1 MMNRRIFVRSVAG
14 SVLAVPLAALAQPK
28 AAIRIGGLAFLPIA
42 SNLATFRRTM
52 KEFGYVEGENLV
64 IEERYAV
71 RPERYAEVTAE
82 LVRLKV
88 DVIVTTGTQ
97 ASLEAKKATAT
108 IPIVFVSSL
117 VVTRGLVASLARPG
131 GNLTGVEL
139 TSGDFDAKRVQL
151 LKDAVPGL
159 VNLAGLNDVSGQQGS
174 ASTQRYWQQSEV
186 AARQLGIRLGQRLD
200 VRTIDDVDRAFAA
213 AAKASAGAML
223 TPSSSFFHAYKERVV
238 NAAARSRLPTIYEH
252 GDFVE
257 AGGLMSYGSDL
268 REVFRGAA
276 VLVDKVLKGAK
287 PANLPVEQATRIV
300 LAINIKAAKALGLTI
315 PQSLLLR
322 ADEVIQ

>member
-28 AAIRIGGLAFLPIA
+28 AAIRIGWLAFLPIA

>member
-1 MMNRRIFVRSVAG
+1 MDRRTFVGGVAG
-14 SVLAVPLAALAQPK
+14 GLLVVPLAALAQ
-28 AAIRIGGLAFLPIA
+28 ARGAVRIGWLAFLPIA

-52 KEFGYVEGENLV
+52 KEFGYVEGENLA
-64 IEERYAV
+64 IDERYAG
-71 RPERYAEVTAE
+71 RAERSAEVTAE

-88 DVIVTTGTQ
+88 DVIVATGNL
-97 ASLEAKKATAT
+97 ASLEARKATAT

-117 VVTRGLVASLARPG
+117 VVSRGLVESLARPG

-159 VNLAGLNDVSGQQGS
+159 VNLAVLNDTSGQQS
-174 ASTQRYWQQSEV
+174 STNQQRYWQQSEA
-186 AARQLGIRLGQRLD
+186 AARQLGIRLGPRLD
-200 VRTIDDVDRAFAA
+200 VRTIDDVDGAFAA
-213 AAKASAGAML
+213 AVNAGSGAML
-223 TPSSSFFHAYKERVV
+223 TPSSAFFHAHKERVV

-287 PANLPVEQATRIV
+287 PATLPVEQATRIV
-300 LAINIKAAKALGLTI
+300 LMINLKTAKTLGHMI

>member
-1 MMNRRIFVRSVAG
+1 MMNRGTFVGSVAG
-14 SVLAVPLAALAQPK
+14 SLLAVPLAALAQPK

-64 IEERYAV
+64 IEERYAG
-71 RPERYAEVTAE
+71 RAERYAEMTAE

-159 VNLAGLNDVSGQQGS
+159 VNLAGLNDASGQQGS

-186 AARQLGIRLGQRLD
+186 AALQLGIRLGPRLD
-200 VRTIDDVDRAFAA
+200 VRTIDDVDGAFAA
-213 AAKASAGAML
+213 TAKAGAGAML
-223 TPSSSFFHAYKERVV
+223 TPSSAFFHAHKERVV

-257 AGGLMSYGSDL
+257 TGGLMSYGSDL
-268 REVFRGAA
+268 REVFRSAA
-276 VLVDKVLKGAK
+276 VLVDKVVKGAK
-287 PANLPVEQATRIV
+287 PGDLPIEEPTRIELV
-300 LAINIKAAKALGLTI
+300 INLKTAKALGLTI
-315 PQSLLLR
+315 PQSLLQR
-322 ADEVIQ
+322 VDEAIQ

>member
-1 MMNRRIFVRSVAG
+1 
-14 SVLAVPLAALAQPK
+14 
-28 AAIRIGGLAFLPIA
+28 
-42 SNLATFRRTM
+42 
-52 KEFGYVEGENLV
+52 
-64 IEERYAV
+64 
-71 RPERYAEVTAE
+71 VTAE

>member
-28 AAIRIGGLAFLPIA
+28 AAIRIGWLAFLPIA

-186 AARQLGIRLGQRLD
+186 AALQLGIRLGPRLD

>member
-1 MMNRRIFVRSVAG
+1 M
-14 SVLAVPLAALAQPK
+14 
-28 AAIRIGGLAFLPIA
+28 
-42 SNLATFRRTM
+42 
-52 KEFGYVEGENLV
+52 
-64 IEERYAV
+64 
-71 RPERYAEVTAE
+71 
-82 LVRLKV
+82 
-88 DVIVTTGTQ
+88 
-97 ASLEAKKATAT
+97 
-108 IPIVFVSSL
+108 
-117 VVTRGLVASLARPG
+117 
-131 GNLTGVEL
+131 
-139 TSGDFDAKRVQL
+139 
-151 LKDAVPGL
+151 
-159 VNLAGLNDVSGQQGS
+159 
-174 ASTQRYWQQSEV
+174 
-186 AARQLGIRLGQRLD
+186 
-200 VRTIDDVDRAFAA
+200 RTIDDVDRAFAA

-223 TPSSSFFHAYKERVV
+223 TPSSSFFHAHKERVV

>member
-1 MMNRRIFVRSVAG
+1 M
-14 SVLAVPLAALAQPK
+14 AQPK
-28 AAIRIGGLAFLPIA
+28 ATIRIGWLGFLPIA
-42 SNLATFRRTM
+42 SNLATFRQTL

-71 RPERYAEVTAE
+71 RPERYAEITAD

-88 DVIVTTGTQ
+88 DVIVTTGTL

-117 VVTRGLVASLARPG
+117 VVLRELVASLSRPG

-139 TSGDFDAKRVQL
+139 TSGEFDAKRVQL
-151 LKDAVPGL
+151 LKDAIPGL
-159 VNLAGLNDVSGQQGS
+159 VNLAALNDVSGQQGS
-174 ASTQRYWQQSEV
+174 GNGQRYWQQSEA
-186 AARQLGIRLGQRLD
+186 AARQLGIQLGQRLD
-200 VRTIDDVDRAFAA
+200 VRTIDDVDGAFAA
-213 AAKASAGAML
+213 ASKAGAGAML
-223 TPSSSFFHAYKERVV
+223 TPSSSFLHAHKERVV

-257 AGGLMSYGSDL
+257 AGGLMSYGPDV
-268 REVFRGAA
+268 RGAYRGAA
-276 VLVDKVLKGAK
+276 VYVDKVLKGAK
-287 PANLPVEQATRIV
+287 PANLPVELVTRIV
-300 LAINIKAAKALGLTI
+300 LMINLKTAKALGLTI

>member
-1 MMNRRIFVRSVAG
+1 MMDRRTFVGSVAG
-14 SVLAVPLAALAQPK
+14 GLLALPLVAQAQPK
-28 AAIRIGGLAFLPIA
+28 AAVRIGWLGFLPIA
-42 SNLATFRRTM
+42 SNLAAFRQTL

-64 IEERYAV
+64 VEQRYAG
-71 RPERYAEVTAE
+71 RAERYAEITAD
-82 LVRLKV
+82 LVRPKV
-88 DVIVTTGTQ
+88 DVIVTTGTL

-117 VVTRGLVASLARPG
+117 VVARELVESLSRPG
-131 GNLTGVEL
+131 GNLTGVEI
-139 TSGDFDAKRVQL
+139 TSGEFDAKRVQL

-159 VNLAGLNDVSGQQGS
+159 VNLAVLNDTSGQQGS
-174 ASTQRYWQQSEV
+174 ANQQRYWQQTEA

-200 VRTIDDVDRAFAA
+200 VRSIDDVDGAFAA
-213 AAKASAGAML
+213 AVKAGAGAML
-223 TPSSSFFHAYKERVV
+223 TPSSAFFHAHKDRLV

-257 AGGLMSYGSDL
+257 AGGLMSYGPDL

-276 VLVDKVLKGAK
+276 VLVDKLLKGAK

-300 LAINIKAAKALGLTI
+300 LVINIKTAKALGLTV

>member
-28 AAIRIGGLAFLPIA
+28 AAIRIGWLAFLPIA

-223 TPSSSFFHAYKERVV
+223 TPSSSFFHAHKERVV